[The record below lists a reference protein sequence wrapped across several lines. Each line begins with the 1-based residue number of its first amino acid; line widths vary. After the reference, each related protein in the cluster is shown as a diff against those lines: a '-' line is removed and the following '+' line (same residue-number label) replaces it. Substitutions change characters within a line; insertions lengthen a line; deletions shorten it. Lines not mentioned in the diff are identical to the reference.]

1 MTHTDGV
8 VYVVDDDP
16 GVRKA
21 LGRMMRS
28 NGLRIQTF
36 GSSEEF
42 LQFSRPEISS
52 CLVLDV
58 RLRRSSGFVLQE
70 YLANKKIGLPIVF
83 ITGHADVRMSV
94 EAMKSGAVD
103 FIEKP
108 FSEQDLL
115 DAIYRA
121 IEKDRVDRQKTAERA
136 ELENRYFHLTPRERE
151 VMTLVVSGMLN
162 KEVAAEIGT
171 TEKTVKF
178 HRHHVMLKMQAQS
191 LADLV
196 RYAEKLNGH

>member
-1 MTHTDGV
+1 MTQTDGL

-21 LGRMMRS
+21 FSRIMRS
-28 NGLRIQTF
+28 NGLKIQTF
-36 GSSEEF
+36 GSAEEF
-42 LQFSRPEISS
+42 LQFSRPQIPSA
-52 CLVLDV
+52 LVLDV
-58 RLRRSSGFVLQE
+58 RLRRTSGFVLQQ
-70 YLANKKIGLPIVF
+70 YLANNKIQIPIVF
-83 ITGHADVRMSV
+83 ITGHGDVRMSV
-94 EAMKSGAVD
+94 EAMKLGAVD

-108 FSEQDLL
+108 VGEQDLL
-115 DAIYRA
+115 DAVYRA
-121 IEKDRVDRQKTAERA
+121 IEKDCAHRQKAAERSD
-136 ELENRYFHLTPRERE
+136 LENRYLHLTPRERE
-151 VMTLVVSGMLN
+151 VMALVVSGMLN